1 MKPYCC
7 IYNRLFHLS
16 MPKETNAFEIR
27 YETLGFYLDRAF
39 NAGVKF
45 INKTF
50 AEKGY
55 NIQYAQFTL
64 MKAVEA
70 KEGISQIELAK
81 ILYKDRGSITRTLQT
96 LQKKGY
102 VEISEKDKRTNRI
115 TLSSKGRSILPEL
128 DRLAR
133 SKTEM
138 ALENISE
145 LKEKEIYDL
154 LERIARNL
162 SV

>member
-1 MKPYCC
+1 MGT
-7 IYNRLFHLS
+7 
-16 MPKETNAFEIR
+16 EAFEVR
-27 YETLGFYLDRAF
+27 YETLGFFLDRAF
-39 NAGVKF
+39 NAGVKL

-102 VEISEKDKRTNRI
+102 VEISEKDKRTNGI
-115 TLSSKGRSILPEL
+115 SLSSKGHMILPEL
-128 DRLAR
+128 DKLAR
-133 SKTEM
+133 AKTEK
-138 ALENISE
+138 ALENITD
-145 LKEKEIYDL
+145 LKETEVYNL
-154 LERIARNL
+154 LEQIANNL
-162 SV
+162 SK

>member
-1 MKPYCC
+1 MQ
-7 IYNRLFHLS
+7 LGT
-16 MPKETNAFEIR
+16 EAFEVR
-27 YETLGFYLDRAF
+27 YETLGFFLDRAF
-39 NAGVKF
+39 NAGVKL

-64 MKAVEA
+64 MKALEA

-81 ILYKDRGSITRTLQT
+81 ILYKDRGTVTRTLQT

-102 VEISEKDKRTNRI
+102 VEIFEKDKRTNGLS
-115 TLSSKGRSILPEL
+115 LSSKGRMILPEL
-128 DRLAR
+128 DKLVQA
-133 SKTEM
+133 KTEM

-145 LKEKEIYDL
+145 LKENEVYSL
-154 LERIARNL
+154 LERISKNL
-162 SV
+162 SI

>member
-1 MKPYCC
+1 M
-7 IYNRLFHLS
+7 
-16 MPKETNAFEIR
+16 NAFEIR

-39 NAGVKF
+39 NAGVKL

-50 AEKGY
+50 AENGY
-55 NIQYAQFTL
+55 NVRYAQFTL

-81 ILYKDRGSITRTLQT
+81 ILYKDRGSITRTIQT

-102 VEISEKDKRTNRI
+102 IEISEKDKRTNGI
-115 TLSSKGRSILPEL
+115 TLSTKGRRILPEL
-128 DRLAR
+128 DKLVQA
-133 SKTEM
+133 KTKK

-145 LKEKEIYDL
+145 LKENEVFDL
-154 LERIARNL
+154 LERIAKNF
-162 SV
+162 SI

>member
-1 MKPYCC
+1 MQKGT
-7 IYNRLFHLS
+7 
-16 MPKETNAFEIR
+16 EAFEIR

-39 NAGVKF
+39 NAGVKL

-81 ILYKDRGSITRTLQT
+81 ILYKDRGSITRTLQI
-96 LQKKGY
+96 LLKKGY
-102 VEISEKDKRTNRI
+102 IEIAGKDKRTNGI
-115 TLSSKGRSILPEL
+115 SLSSKGRMILPEL
-128 DRLAR
+128 DKLAR
-133 SKTEM
+133 AKTEK
-138 ALENISE
+138 ALENITE
-145 LKEKEIYDL
+145 LKENEVYSL
-154 LERIARNL
+154 LERLAKNL
-162 SV
+162 SI

>member
-1 MKPYCC
+1 MQ
-7 IYNRLFHLS
+7 
-16 MPKETNAFEIR
+16 KETDALEIR

-39 NAGVKF
+39 NAGVKL

-70 KEGISQIELAK
+70 KDGISQIELAK

-96 LQKKGY
+96 LQKKGF
-102 VEISEKDKRTNRI
+102 VEISKKDKRTNVI
-115 TLSSKGRSILPEL
+115 SLSSKGRKILPEL
-128 DRLAR
+128 DELAR
-133 SKTEM
+133 AKTEK
-138 ALENISE
+138 ALENITE
-145 LKEKEIYDL
+145 LKETEVFNI
-154 LERIARNL
+154 LERIAKNL
-162 SV
+162 SK

>member
-1 MKPYCC
+1 M
-7 IYNRLFHLS
+7 R
-16 MPKETNAFEIR
+16 KEPNAFEIR

>member
-1 MKPYCC
+1 M
-7 IYNRLFHLS
+7 R
-16 MPKETNAFEIR
+16 KEPNAFEIR

-39 NAGVKF
+39 NASVKF

-64 MKAVEA
+64 MKAIEA
-70 KEGISQIELAK
+70 KEGISQIELSR

-102 VEISEKDKRTNRI
+102 IEISEKDKRTNRI
-115 TLSSKGRSILPEL
+115 SLSSKGRKILPEL
-128 DRLAR
+128 DKLANA
-133 SKTEM
+133 KTER
-138 ALENISE
+138 ALEAISE
-145 LKEKEIYDL
+145 LKENEVYDL
-154 LERIARNL
+154 LERIAKNL
-162 SV
+162 SI